1 METIPSS
8 SVGMKINAWYN
19 EIQKLNVIEAEQLK
33 AEIEQD
39 LDRMEEDQDTL
50 LYYQMMDLRHQLM
63 LDYLFPN
70 EERMSLADYLREI
83 EGQGRKFSGLLEYYR
98 SFFTGMYY
106 FSEGKYIEA
115 IKSYRSAEKKL
126 TKVSD
131 KIEKAEFYFKM
142 AEVFYH
148 MKQTHMSMYYISL
161 ANEIYQKEPTYK
173 VRQIQC
179 HFVISGNYDDLLA
192 HDRALPHLHKALA
205 LSQEIDNWTMITKAL
220 LNMGHCYSRIGSF
233 QAVPFYHEAIK
244 AAKKAKAKEITSAYY
259 DLALIH
265 FAKDEKPE
273 GQECFEKAQEYAHEF
288 QDDLCLYLLGVLEA
302 LFLKQAGR
310 SKVLEAF
317 EPLKDGRGYPYLE
330 ELALVAAEF
339 YTKSG
344 RLDDSVFFF
353 KQMVDAQKQIQ
364 RGDFLYEM

>member
-1 METIPSS
+1 LETIPSS
-8 SVGMKINAWYN
+8 SVGMKINVWYN
-19 EIQKLNVIEAEQLK
+19 EIQKLNVIEAERLK

-205 LSQEIDNWTMITKAL
+205 LSQEIDNWAMITKSL
-220 LNMGHCYSRIGSF
+220 LNMGSCYHRIGSF
-233 QAVPFYHEAIK
+233 QAVPFYLEAIE

-259 DLALIH
+259 VLALIH
-265 FAKDEKPE
+265 FTESQRAEA
-273 GQECFEKAQEYAHEF
+273 QEWFEKARESARKF
-288 QDDLCLYLLGVLEA
+288 DDDLYFDLLNVLEA
-302 LFLKQAGR
+302 LFIKQANR
-310 SKVLEAF
+310 SEVLEAL
-317 EPLKDGRGYPYLE
+317 EPLKDSRGYPYLE

-344 RLDDSVFFF
+344 RLDDSVIFF
-353 KQMVDAQKQIQ
+353 KQMVEAQKQIK